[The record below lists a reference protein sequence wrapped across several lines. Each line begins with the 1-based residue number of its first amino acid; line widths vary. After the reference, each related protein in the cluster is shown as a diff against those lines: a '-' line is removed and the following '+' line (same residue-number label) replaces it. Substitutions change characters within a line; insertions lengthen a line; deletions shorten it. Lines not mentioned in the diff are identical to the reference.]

1 MKDNFNKKF
10 EPIKE
15 KNLNKEKELNDEK
28 VHISSVHGADINSA
42 AELYGLEADKII
54 DFSSNINPFIVNSMD
69 KIVAA
74 GVDSLQKYPDIK
86 YRRLRKNIAD
96 YLGVDDSQVI
106 PGNGATEIIYLL
118 MRNLSGRLAI
128 VNPTFSEYRKGA
140 EIAGLSVV
148 DFVMD
153 WKKDFELDLDEIYKR
168 KDEFD
173 SIFICNPNN
182 PDGLVRDI
190 KKLLEFAEREGKLLI
205 VDETFIEFADSE
217 KEISLINEVY
227 KSKNLFI
234 IRAVTKFFGIP
245 GIRLGYG
252 ITSNTELLNKMYEEK
267 EPWTINSF
275 ADSASDFIFKE
286 WDYIKKSKDYFS
298 KERICMINEI
308 NKIDGIKA
316 FNSDANFILVR
327 FENRNI
333 LDVKENLLKRAGLL
347 IRDASNFIGLDSSFA
362 RVAIK
367 SHEQNIVLLDALRS
381 VLGE

>member
-1 MKDNFNKKF
+1 MKNNFSKRNKST
-10 EPIKE
+10 KE
-15 KNLNKEKELNDEK
+15 KEFNKEKVN
-28 VHISSVHGADINSA
+28 INSVHGADINSA

-54 DFSSNINPFIVNSMD
+54 DFSSNINPFIVDSMD

-74 GVDSLQKYPDIK
+74 GVGSLQKYPDIK
-86 YRRLRKNIAD
+86 YRRLRKNISD

-118 MRNLSGRLAI
+118 MRNLRGRLAI
-128 VNPTFSEYRKGA
+128 INPTFSEYRKGA
-140 EIAGLSVV
+140 ELAGLSVV

-153 WKKDFELDLDEIYKR
+153 WKKNFKLDLDEIYRR

-182 PDGLVRDI
+182 PDGSVREI
-190 KKLLEFAEREGKLLI
+190 KKLLEFAEKEGKLLI

-217 KEISLINEVY
+217 KDRSLVNMVE

-252 ITSNTELLNKMYEEK
+252 ISANRELLQKMYDEK

-286 WDYIKKSKDYFS
+286 EEYIRKSKEYFS
-298 KERICMINEI
+298 KERVCMINEI

-327 FENRNI
+327 FENRNV

-367 SHEQNIVLLDALRS
+367 NHEQNTVLVDALRS

>member
-1 MKDNFNKKF
+1 MENNFNKKNKST
-10 EPIKE
+10 KE
-15 KNLNKEKELNDEK
+15 KEFNKEKVN
-28 VHISSVHGADINSA
+28 INSVHGADINSA

-54 DFSSNINPFIVNSMD
+54 DFSSNINPFIVDSMD

-74 GVDSLQKYPDIK
+74 GVGSLQKYPDIK
-86 YRRLRKNIAD
+86 YRRLRKNISD

-118 MRNLSGRLAI
+118 MRNLRGRLAI
-128 VNPTFSEYRKGA
+128 INPTFSEYRKGA
-140 EIAGLSVV
+140 ELAGLSVV

-153 WKKDFELDLDEIYKR
+153 WKKDFKLDLDEIYRR

-182 PDGLVRDI
+182 PDGSVREI
-190 KKLLEFAEREGKLLI
+190 KKLLEFAEKEGKLLI

-217 KEISLINEVY
+217 KDRSLVNMVE

-252 ITSNTELLNKMYEEK
+252 ISSNRELLQKMYDEK

-286 WDYIKKSKDYFS
+286 EEYIRKSKEYFS
-298 KERICMINEI
+298 KERVCMINEI

-327 FENRNI
+327 FENRNV

-367 SHEQNIVLLDALRS
+367 NHEQNTVFVDAIRS

>member
-1 MKDNFNKKF
+1 MENNFNKKNKST
-10 EPIKE
+10 KE
-15 KNLNKEKELNDEK
+15 KEFNKEKVN
-28 VHISSVHGADINSA
+28 INSVHGADINSA

-54 DFSSNINPFIVNSMD
+54 DFSSNINPFIVDSMD

-96 YLGVDDSQVI
+96 YLGVEDSQVI

-128 VNPTFSEYRKGA
+128 INPTFSEYRKGA

-148 DFVMD
+148 DFMMD
-153 WKKDFELDLDEIYKR
+153 WKKNFELDLDEIYRR

-182 PDGLVRDI
+182 PDGSVREI
-190 KKLLEFAEREGKLLI
+190 KKLLEFAEKEGKLLI

-217 KEISLINEVY
+217 RERSLVSMVE

-252 ITSNTELLNKMYEEK
+252 ISSNRELLQKMYDEK

-286 WDYIKKSKDYFS
+286 DEYIRKSKEYFS

-327 FENRNI
+327 FENRNV
-333 LDVKENLLKRAGLL
+333 LDVKENLLKRADIL
-347 IRDASNFIGLDSSFA
+347 IRDASNFIGLGPEFA

-367 SHEQNIVLLDALRS
+367 EQNKNKILLDALRS

>member
-1 MKDNFNKKF
+1 MEN
-10 EPIKE
+10 
-15 KNLNKEKELNDEK
+15 NLNKKNKSTKEKEFNKEK
-28 VHISSVHGADINSA
+28 VNINSVHGADINSA
-42 AELYGLEADKII
+42 AELYGLEANKII
-54 DFSSNINPFIVNSMD
+54 DFSSNINPFIVDSMD
-69 KIVAA
+69 KTVAA
-74 GVDSLQKYPDIK
+74 GVGSLQKYPDIK

-96 YLGVDDSQVI
+96 YLRVEDSYII

-128 VNPTFSEYRKGA
+128 INPTFSEYRKGA

-153 WKKDFELDLDEIYKR
+153 WKKDFKLDLDEIYRR

-182 PDGLVRDI
+182 PDGSVREI
-190 KKLLEFAEREGKLLI
+190 KKLLEFAEKEGKLLI

-217 KEISLINEVY
+217 KDRSLVNMVE

-252 ITSNTELLNKMYEEK
+252 ISSNRELLQKMYDEK

-286 WDYIKKSKDYFS
+286 EEYIRKSKEYFS
-298 KERICMINEI
+298 KERVCMINEI

-327 FENRNI
+327 FENRNV

-367 SHEQNIVLLDALRS
+367 NHEQNTVLVDALRS

>member
-1 MKDNFNKKF
+1 MKNNFSKKNKST
-10 EPIKE
+10 KE
-15 KNLNKEKELNDEK
+15 KEFNKEKVN
-28 VHISSVHGADINSA
+28 INSVHGADINSA

-54 DFSSNINPFIVNSMD
+54 DFSSNINPFIVDSMD

-74 GVDSLQKYPDIK
+74 GGGSLQKYPDIK
-86 YRRLRKNIAD
+86 YRRLRKNISD

-128 VNPTFSEYRKGA
+128 INPTFSEYRKGA

-153 WKKDFELDLDEIYKR
+153 WKKDFKLDLDEIYRR

-182 PDGLVRDI
+182 PDGSVREI
-190 KKLLEFAEREGKLLI
+190 KKLLEFAEKEGKLLI

-217 KEISLINEVY
+217 EERSLVNMVE

-252 ITSNTELLNKMYEEK
+252 ISSSRELLQKMYDEK

-286 WDYIKKSKDYFS
+286 EEYIRKSKEYFS
-298 KERICMINEI
+298 KERVCMINEI

-327 FENRNI
+327 FENRNV

-367 SHEQNIVLLDALRS
+367 NHEQNTVLVDALRS

>member
-1 MKDNFNKKF
+1 MENNFNKKNKST
-10 EPIKE
+10 KE
-15 KNLNKEKELNDEK
+15 KEFNKEKVN
-28 VHISSVHGADINSA
+28 INSVHGADINSE

-54 DFSSNINPFIVNSMD
+54 DFSSNINPFIVDSMD

-74 GVDSLQKYPDIK
+74 GVGSLQKYPDIK
-86 YRRLRKNIAD
+86 YRRLRKNISD

-118 MRNLSGRLAI
+118 MRNLRGRLAI
-128 VNPTFSEYRKGA
+128 INPTFSEYRKGA
-140 EIAGLSVV
+140 ELAGLSVV

-153 WKKDFELDLDEIYKR
+153 WKKDFKLDLDEIYRR

-182 PDGLVRDI
+182 PDGSVREI
-190 KKLLEFAEREGKLLI
+190 KKLLEFAEKEGKLLI

-217 KEISLINEVY
+217 KDRSLVNMVE

-252 ITSNTELLNKMYEEK
+252 ISSNRELLQKMYDEK

-286 WDYIKKSKDYFS
+286 EEYIRKSKEYFS
-298 KERICMINEI
+298 KERVCMINEI

-327 FENRNI
+327 FENRNV
-333 LDVKENLLKRAGLL
+333 LDLKENLLKRAGLL

-367 SHEQNIVLLDALRS
+367 NHEQNIVLVDAIRS

>member
-1 MKDNFNKKF
+1 MENNFSKKNKST
-10 EPIKE
+10 
-15 KNLNKEKELNDEK
+15 KEKEFKKEK
-28 VHISSVHGADINSA
+28 VNINSVHGADINSA

-54 DFSSNINPFIVNSMD
+54 DFSSNINPFIVESMD

-74 GVDSLQKYPDIK
+74 GVENLQKYPDIK

-96 YLGVDDSQVI
+96 YLRVEDSYII

-128 VNPTFSEYRKGA
+128 INPTFSEYRKGA

-153 WKKDFELDLDEIYKR
+153 WKKDFKLDLDEIYRR

-182 PDGLVRDI
+182 PDGSVREI
-190 KKLLEFAEREGKLLI
+190 KKLLEFAEKEGKLLI

-217 KEISLINEVY
+217 KDRSLVNMVE

-252 ITSNTELLNKMYEEK
+252 ISSNRELLQKMYDEK

-286 WDYIKKSKDYFS
+286 EEYIRKSKEYFS

-327 FENRNI
+327 FENRNV

-367 SHEQNIVLLDALRS
+367 NHEQNTVLVDALRS

>member
-1 MKDNFNKKF
+1 MEN
-10 EPIKE
+10 
-15 KNLNKEKELNDEK
+15 NLNKKNKSTKEKEFNKEK
-28 VHISSVHGADINSA
+28 VNINSVHGADINSA

-54 DFSSNINPFIVNSMD
+54 DFSSNINPFIVDSMD
-69 KIVAA
+69 KIVVA
-74 GVDSLQKYPDIK
+74 GVGSLQKYPDIK

-128 VNPTFSEYRKGA
+128 INPTFSEYRKGA

-153 WKKDFELDLDEIYKR
+153 WKKDFKLDLDEIYRR

-182 PDGLVRDI
+182 PDGSVREI
-190 KKLLEFAEREGKLLI
+190 KKLLEFAEKEGKLLI

-217 KEISLINEVY
+217 KDRSLVNMVE

-252 ITSNTELLNKMYEEK
+252 ISSNRELLQKMYDEK

-286 WDYIKKSKDYFS
+286 EEYIRKSKEYFS
-298 KERICMINEI
+298 KERVCMINEI

-327 FENRNI
+327 FENKNV

-367 SHEQNIVLLDALRS
+367 NHEQNIVLVDAIRS

>member
-1 MKDNFNKKF
+1 MENNFSKKNKST
-10 EPIKE
+10 
-15 KNLNKEKELNDEK
+15 KEKEFKKEK
-28 VHISSVHGADINSA
+28 VNINSVHGADINSA
-42 AELYGLEADKII
+42 AKLYGLEADKII
-54 DFSSNINPFIVNSMD
+54 DFSSNINPFIVESMD

-74 GVDSLQKYPDIK
+74 GVENLQKYPDIK

-96 YLGVDDSQVI
+96 YLRVEDSYII

-128 VNPTFSEYRKGA
+128 INPTFSEYRKGA

-153 WKKDFELDLDEIYKR
+153 WKKDFKLDLDEIYRR

-182 PDGLVRDI
+182 PDGSVREI
-190 KKLLEFAEREGKLLI
+190 KKLLEFAEKEGKLLI

-217 KEISLINEVY
+217 KDRSLVNMVE

-252 ITSNTELLNKMYEEK
+252 ISSNRELLQKMYDEK

-275 ADSASDFIFKE
+275 ADSASDFIFKDDE
-286 WDYIKKSKDYFS
+286 YIRKSKEYFS

-327 FENRNI
+327 FENRNV

-367 SHEQNIVLLDALRS
+367 NHEQNTVLVDALRS

>member
-1 MKDNFNKKF
+1 MENNFSKKNKST
-10 EPIKE
+10 
-15 KNLNKEKELNDEK
+15 KEKEFKKEK
-28 VHISSVHGADINSA
+28 VNINSVHGADINSA

-54 DFSSNINPFIVNSMD
+54 DFSSNINPFIVESMD

-74 GVDSLQKYPDIK
+74 GVENLQKYPDIK

-96 YLGVDDSQVI
+96 YLRVEDSYII

-128 VNPTFSEYRKGA
+128 INPTFSEYRKGA

-153 WKKDFELDLDEIYKR
+153 WKKDFKLDLDEIYRR

-182 PDGLVRDI
+182 PDGSVREI
-190 KKLLEFAEREGKLLI
+190 KKLLEFAEKEVKLLI

-217 KEISLINEVY
+217 KDRSLVNMVE

-252 ITSNTELLNKMYEEK
+252 ISSNRELLQKMYDEK

-286 WDYIKKSKDYFS
+286 DEYIRKSKEYFS

-327 FENRNI
+327 FENRNV

-367 SHEQNIVLLDALRS
+367 NHEQNTVLVDALRS

>member
-1 MKDNFNKKF
+1 MKN
-10 EPIKE
+10 
-15 KNLNKEKELNDEK
+15 NLNKKNKSTKEKEFNKEK
-28 VHISSVHGADINSA
+28 VNINSVHGADINSA

-54 DFSSNINPFIVNSMD
+54 DFSSNINPFIVDSMD
-69 KIVAA
+69 KIVVA
-74 GVDSLQKYPDIK
+74 GVGSLQKYPDIK

-128 VNPTFSEYRKGA
+128 INPTFSEYRKGA

-153 WKKDFELDLDEIYKR
+153 WKKDFKLDLDEIYRR

-182 PDGLVRDI
+182 PDGSVREI
-190 KKLLEFAEREGKLLI
+190 KKLLEFAEKEGKLLI

-217 KEISLINEVY
+217 KYRSLVNMVE

-252 ITSNTELLNKMYEEK
+252 ISSNRELLQKMYDEK

-286 WDYIKKSKDYFS
+286 EEYIRKSKEYFS
-298 KERICMINEI
+298 KERVCMINEI

-316 FNSDANFILVR
+316 FNSDVNFILVR
-327 FENRNI
+327 FENRNV

-367 SHEQNIVLLDALRS
+367 NHEQNTVLVDALRS

>member
-1 MKDNFNKKF
+1 MENNFNKKNKST
-10 EPIKE
+10 KE
-15 KNLNKEKELNDEK
+15 KEFNKEKVN
-28 VHISSVHGADINSA
+28 INSVHGADINSA

-54 DFSSNINPFIVNSMD
+54 DFSSNINPFIVDSMD

-74 GVDSLQKYPDIK
+74 GVCSLQKYPDIK
-86 YRRLRKNIAD
+86 YRRLRKNISD

-118 MRNLSGRLAI
+118 MRNLRGRLAI
-128 VNPTFSEYRKGA
+128 INPTFSEYRKGA
-140 EIAGLSVV
+140 ELAGLSVV

-153 WKKDFELDLDEIYKR
+153 WKKDFKLDLDEIYRR

-182 PDGLVRDI
+182 PDGSVREI
-190 KKLLEFAEREGKLLI
+190 KKLLEFAEKEGKLLI

-217 KEISLINEVY
+217 KDRSLVNMVE

-252 ITSNTELLNKMYEEK
+252 ISSNRELLQKMYDEK

-286 WDYIKKSKDYFS
+286 EEYIRKSKEYFS
-298 KERICMINEI
+298 KERVCMINEI

-327 FENRNI
+327 FENRNV
-333 LDVKENLLKRAGLL
+333 LDLKENLLKRAGLL

-367 SHEQNIVLLDALRS
+367 NHEQNIVLVDAIRS

>member
-1 MKDNFNKKF
+1 MEN
-10 EPIKE
+10 
-15 KNLNKEKELNDEK
+15 NLNKKNKSTKEKEFNKEK
-28 VHISSVHGADINSA
+28 VNINSVHGADINSA
-42 AELYGLEADKII
+42 AELYGLEANKII
-54 DFSSNINPFIVNSMD
+54 DFSSNINPFIVDSMD

-74 GVDSLQKYPDIK
+74 GVGSLQKYPDIK

-96 YLGVDDSQVI
+96 YLRVEDSYII

-128 VNPTFSEYRKGA
+128 INPTFSEYRKGA

-153 WKKDFELDLDEIYKR
+153 WKKDFKLDLDEIYRR

-182 PDGLVRDI
+182 PDGSVREI
-190 KKLLEFAEREGKLLI
+190 KKLLEFAEKEGKLLI

-217 KEISLINEVY
+217 KDRSLVNMVE

-252 ITSNTELLNKMYEEK
+252 ISSNRELLQKMYDEK

-286 WDYIKKSKDYFS
+286 EEYIRKSKEYFS
-298 KERICMINEI
+298 KERVCMINEI

-327 FENRNI
+327 FENRNV

-367 SHEQNIVLLDALRS
+367 NHEQNTVLVDALRS

>member
-1 MKDNFNKKF
+1 MKNNFNKKNKST
-10 EPIKE
+10 KE
-15 KNLNKEKELNDEK
+15 KEFNKEKVN
-28 VHISSVHGADINSA
+28 INSVHGADINSA

-54 DFSSNINPFIVNSMD
+54 DFSSNINPFIVDSMD

-74 GVDSLQKYPDIK
+74 GVGSLQKYPDIK

-106 PGNGATEIIYLL
+106 SGNGATEIIYLL
-118 MRNLSGRLAI
+118 MRSLSGRLAI
-128 VNPTFSEYRKGA
+128 INPTFSEYRKGA

-153 WKKDFELDLDEIYKR
+153 WKKDFKLDLDEIYRR

-182 PDGLVRDI
+182 PDGSVREI
-190 KKLLEFAEREGKLLI
+190 KKLLEFAEKEGKLLI

-217 KEISLINEVY
+217 KDRSLVNMVE

-252 ITSNTELLNKMYEEK
+252 ISSNRELLQKMYDEK

-275 ADSASDFIFKE
+275 
-286 WDYIKKSKDYFS
+286 
-298 KERICMINEI
+298 EI
-308 NKIDGIKA
+308 LHL
-316 FNSDANFILVR
+316 ILY
-327 FENRNI
+327 
-333 LDVKENLLKRAGLL
+333 LKR
-347 IRDASNFIGLDSSFA
+347 
-362 RVAIK
+362 
-367 SHEQNIVLLDALRS
+367 RS
-381 VLGE
+381 T

>member
-1 MKDNFNKKF
+1 MENNFSKKNKST
-10 EPIKE
+10 KE
-15 KNLNKEKELNDEK
+15 KEFNKEKVN
-28 VHISSVHGADINSA
+28 INSVHGADINSA

-54 DFSSNINPFIVNSMD
+54 DFSSNINPFIVESMD

-74 GVDSLQKYPDIK
+74 GVENLQKYPDIK

-96 YLGVDDSQVI
+96 YLRVEDSYII

-128 VNPTFSEYRKGA
+128 INPTFSEYRKGA

-153 WKKDFELDLDEIYKR
+153 WKKDFKLDLDEIYRR

-182 PDGLVRDI
+182 PDGSVREI
-190 KKLLEFAEREGKLLI
+190 KKLLEFAEKEGKLLI

-217 KEISLINEVY
+217 KDRSLVNMVE

-252 ITSNTELLNKMYEEK
+252 ISSNRELLQKMYDEK

-286 WDYIKKSKDYFS
+286 EEYIRKSKEYFS
-298 KERICMINEI
+298 KERVCMINEI

-327 FENRNI
+327 FENRNV

-367 SHEQNIVLLDALRS
+367 NYEQNTVLVDALRS

>member
-1 MKDNFNKKF
+1 MKNNFSKKNKST
-10 EPIKE
+10 KE
-15 KNLNKEKELNDEK
+15 KEFNKEKVN
-28 VHISSVHGADINSA
+28 INSVHGADINSA

-54 DFSSNINPFIVNSMD
+54 DFSSNINPFIVDSMD

-74 GVDSLQKYPDIK
+74 GVGSLQKYPDIK
-86 YRRLRKNIAD
+86 YRRLRKNISD

-128 VNPTFSEYRKGA
+128 INPTFSEYRKGA

-153 WKKDFELDLDEIYKR
+153 WKKDFKLDLDEIYRR

-182 PDGLVRDI
+182 PDGSVREI
-190 KKLLEFAEREGKLLI
+190 KKLLEFAEKEGKLLI

-217 KEISLINEVY
+217 KERSLVNMVE

-252 ITSNTELLNKMYEEK
+252 ISSNRELLQKMYDEK

-286 WDYIKKSKDYFS
+286 EEYIRKSKEYFS
-298 KERICMINEI
+298 KERVCMINEI
-308 NKIDGIKA
+308 NKIGGIKA

-327 FENRNI
+327 FENRNV

-367 SHEQNIVLLDALRS
+367 NHEQNTVLVDALRS

>member
-1 MKDNFNKKF
+1 MENNFSKKNKST
-10 EPIKE
+10 KE
-15 KNLNKEKELNDEK
+15 KEFNKEKVN
-28 VHISSVHGADINSA
+28 INSVHGADINSV

-54 DFSSNINPFIVNSMD
+54 DFSSNINPFIVESMD

-74 GVDSLQKYPDIK
+74 GVENLQKYPDIK

-96 YLGVDDSQVI
+96 YLRVEDSYII

-128 VNPTFSEYRKGA
+128 INPTFSEYRKGA

-153 WKKDFELDLDEIYKR
+153 WKKDFKLDLDKIYRR

-182 PDGLVRDI
+182 PDGSVREI
-190 KKLLEFAEREGKLLI
+190 KKLLEFAEKEGKLLI

-217 KEISLINEVY
+217 KDRSLVNMVE

-252 ITSNTELLNKMYEEK
+252 ISSNRELLQKMYDEK

-286 WDYIKKSKDYFS
+286 EEYIRKSKEYFS
-298 KERICMINEI
+298 KERVCMINEI

-327 FENRNI
+327 FENRNV

-367 SHEQNIVLLDALRS
+367 NHEQNTVLVDALRS

>member
-1 MKDNFNKKF
+1 MEN
-10 EPIKE
+10 
-15 KNLNKEKELNDEK
+15 NLNKKNKSTKEK
-28 VHISSVHGADINSA
+28 VNINSVHGADINSA

-54 DFSSNINPFIVNSMD
+54 DFSSNINPFIVDSMD

-74 GVDSLQKYPDIK
+74 GVGSLQKYPDIK

-128 VNPTFSEYRKGA
+128 INPTFSEYRKGA

-153 WKKDFELDLDEIYKR
+153 WKKDFELDLDEIYRR

-182 PDGLVRDI
+182 PDGSVREI
-190 KKLLEFAEREGKLLI
+190 KKLLEFAEKEGKLLI
-205 VDETFIEFADSE
+205 VDETFIEFVDSE
-217 KEISLINEVY
+217 KERSLVNMVE

-252 ITSNTELLNKMYEEK
+252 ISSNRELLQKMYDEK

-286 WDYIKKSKDYFS
+286 EEYIRKSKEYFS
-298 KERICMINEI
+298 KERVCMINEI

-327 FENRNI
+327 FENRNV

-367 SHEQNIVLLDALRS
+367 NHEQNTVLVDALRS

>member
-1 MKDNFNKKF
+1 MEN
-10 EPIKE
+10 
-15 KNLNKEKELNDEK
+15 NLNKKNKSTKEKEFNKEK
-28 VHISSVHGADINSA
+28 VNINSVHGADINSA
-42 AELYGLEADKII
+42 AELYGLEANKII
-54 DFSSNINPFIVNSMD
+54 DFSSNINPFIVDSMD

-74 GVDSLQKYPDIK
+74 GVGSLQKYPDIK

-128 VNPTFSEYRKGA
+128 INPTFSEYRKGA
-140 EIAGLSVV
+140 ELAGLSVV

-153 WKKDFELDLDEIYKR
+153 WKKDFKLDLDEIYRR

-182 PDGLVRDI
+182 PDGSVREI
-190 KKLLEFAEREGKLLI
+190 KKLLEFAEKEGKLLI

-217 KEISLINEVY
+217 KDRSLVNMVE

-252 ITSNTELLNKMYEEK
+252 ISSNRELLQKMYDEK

-286 WDYIKKSKDYFS
+286 EEYIRKSKEYFS
-298 KERICMINEI
+298 KERVCMINEI

-327 FENRNI
+327 FENRNV

-367 SHEQNIVLLDALRS
+367 NHEQNTVFVDAIRS

>member
-1 MKDNFNKKF
+1 MENNFNKKNKST
-10 EPIKE
+10 KE
-15 KNLNKEKELNDEK
+15 KEFNKEKVN
-28 VHISSVHGADINSA
+28 INSVHGADINSA

-54 DFSSNINPFIVNSMD
+54 DFSSNINPFIVDSMD

-74 GVDSLQKYPDIK
+74 GGGSLQKYPDIK
-86 YRRLRKNIAD
+86 YRRLRKNISD

-128 VNPTFSEYRKGA
+128 INPTFSEYRKGA

-153 WKKDFELDLDEIYKR
+153 WKKDFKLDLDEIYRR

-182 PDGLVRDI
+182 PDGSVREI
-190 KKLLEFAEREGKLLI
+190 KKLLEFAEKEGKLLI

-217 KEISLINEVY
+217 KDRSLVNMVE

-252 ITSNTELLNKMYEEK
+252 ISSNRELLQKMYDEK

-286 WDYIKKSKDYFS
+286 EEYIRKSKEYFS
-298 KERICMINEI
+298 KERVCMINEI

-316 FNSDANFILVR
+316 FNADANFILVR
-327 FENRNI
+327 FENKNV

-367 SHEQNIVLLDALRS
+367 NHEQNIVLVDALRS

>member
-1 MKDNFNKKF
+1 MENNFSKKNKST
-10 EPIKE
+10 
-15 KNLNKEKELNDEK
+15 KEKEFKKEK
-28 VHISSVHGADINSA
+28 VNINSVHGADINSA
-42 AELYGLEADKII
+42 AELYGFEADKII
-54 DFSSNINPFIVNSMD
+54 DFSSNINPFIVESMD

-74 GVDSLQKYPDIK
+74 GVENLQKYPDIK

-96 YLGVDDSQVI
+96 YLRVEDSYII

-128 VNPTFSEYRKGA
+128 INPTFSEYRKGA

-153 WKKDFELDLDEIYKR
+153 WKKDFKLDLDKIYRR

-182 PDGLVRDI
+182 PDGSVREI
-190 KKLLEFAEREGKLLI
+190 KKLLEFAEKEGKLLI

-217 KEISLINEVY
+217 KDRSLVNMVE

-252 ITSNTELLNKMYEEK
+252 ISSNRELLQKMYDEK

-286 WDYIKKSKDYFS
+286 EEYIRKSKEYFS
-298 KERICMINEI
+298 KERVCMINEI

-327 FENRNI
+327 FENRNV

-367 SHEQNIVLLDALRS
+367 NHEQNTVLVDALRS

>member
-1 MKDNFNKKF
+1 MENNFSKKNKST
-10 EPIKE
+10 
-15 KNLNKEKELNDEK
+15 KEKEFKKEK
-28 VHISSVHGADINSA
+28 VNLNSVHGADINSA
-42 AELYGLEADKII
+42 VELYGLEADKII
-54 DFSSNINPFIVNSMD
+54 DFSSNINPFIVESMD

-74 GVDSLQKYPDIK
+74 GVENLQKYPDIK

-96 YLGVDDSQVI
+96 YLRVDDSQVI

-128 VNPTFSEYRKGA
+128 INPTFSEYRKGA

-153 WKKDFELDLDEIYKR
+153 WKKDFKLDLDEIYRR

-182 PDGLVRDI
+182 PDGSVREI
-190 KKLLEFAEREGKLLI
+190 KKLLEFAEKEGKLLI

-217 KEISLINEVY
+217 KDRSLVNMVE

-252 ITSNTELLNKMYEEK
+252 ISSNRELLQKMYDEK

-286 WDYIKKSKDYFS
+286 EEYIRKSKEYFS
-298 KERICMINEI
+298 KERVCMINEI

-327 FENRNI
+327 FENRNV

-367 SHEQNIVLLDALRS
+367 NHEQNTVLVDALRS

>member
-1 MKDNFNKKF
+1 MKNNFNKKNKST
-10 EPIKE
+10 KE
-15 KNLNKEKELNDEK
+15 KEFNKEKVN
-28 VHISSVHGADINSA
+28 INSVHGADINSA

-54 DFSSNINPFIVNSMD
+54 DFSSNINPFIVDSMD

-74 GVDSLQKYPDIK
+74 GVGSLQKYPDIK
-86 YRRLRKNIAD
+86 YRRLRKNISD

-128 VNPTFSEYRKGA
+128 INPTFSEYRKGA

-153 WKKDFELDLDEIYKR
+153 WEKDFELDLDEIYKG

-182 PDGLVRDI
+182 PDGSVREI
-190 KKLLEFAEREGKLLI
+190 KKLLEFAEKEGKLLI

-217 KEISLINEVY
+217 KDRSLVNMVE

-252 ITSNTELLNKMYEEK
+252 ISSNRELLQKMYDEK

-275 ADSASDFIFKE
+275 ADSASDFIFKDDE
-286 WDYIKKSKDYFS
+286 YIRKSKEYFS

-327 FENRNI
+327 FENRNV

-367 SHEQNIVLLDALRS
+367 NHEQNTVLVDALRS

>member
-1 MKDNFNKKF
+1 MEN
-10 EPIKE
+10 
-15 KNLNKEKELNDEK
+15 NLNKKNKSTKEKEFNKEK
-28 VHISSVHGADINSA
+28 VNINSVHGADINSA

-54 DFSSNINPFIVNSMD
+54 DFSSNINPFIVDSMD
-69 KIVAA
+69 KIVEA
-74 GVDSLQKYPDIK
+74 GVGSLQKYPDIK
-86 YRRLRKNIAD
+86 YRRLRKNISD
-96 YLGVDDSQVI
+96 YLGVDDSYII

-128 VNPTFSEYRKGA
+128 INPTFSEYRKGA

-153 WKKDFELDLDEIYKR
+153 WKKDFKLDLDEIYRR

-182 PDGLVRDI
+182 PDGSVREI
-190 KKLLEFAEREGKLLI
+190 KKLLEFAEKEGKLLI

-217 KEISLINEVY
+217 KEISLVNMVE

-252 ITSNTELLNKMYEEK
+252 ISSNRELLQKMYDEK

-286 WDYIKKSKDYFS
+286 EDYIRKSKEYFS
-298 KERICMINEI
+298 KERVCMINEI

-327 FENRNI
+327 FENRNV

-367 SHEQNIVLLDALRS
+367 NHEQNTVLVDALRS

>member
-1 MKDNFNKKF
+1 MENNFSKKNKST
-10 EPIKE
+10 KE
-15 KNLNKEKELNDEK
+15 KEFNKEKVN
-28 VHISSVHGADINSA
+28 INSVHGADINSA

-54 DFSSNINPFIVNSMD
+54 DFSSNINPFIVESMD

-74 GVDSLQKYPDIK
+74 GVENLQKYPDIK

-96 YLGVDDSQVI
+96 YLRVEDSYII

-128 VNPTFSEYRKGA
+128 INPTFSEYRKGA

-153 WKKDFELDLDEIYKR
+153 WKKDFKLDLDKIYRR

-182 PDGLVRDI
+182 PDGSVREI
-190 KKLLEFAEREGKLLI
+190 KKLLEFAEKEGKLLI

-217 KEISLINEVY
+217 KDRSLVNMVE

-252 ITSNTELLNKMYEEK
+252 ISSNRELLQKDADEK

-286 WDYIKKSKDYFS
+286 EEYIRKSKEYFS
-298 KERICMINEI
+298 KERVCMINEI

-327 FENRNI
+327 FENRNV

-367 SHEQNIVLLDALRS
+367 NHEQNTVLVDALRS

>member
-1 MKDNFNKKF
+1 MENNFSKKNKST
-10 EPIKE
+10 
-15 KNLNKEKELNDEK
+15 KEKEFKKEK
-28 VHISSVHGADINSA
+28 VNINSVHGADINSA
-42 AELYGLEADKII
+42 VELYGLEADKII
-54 DFSSNINPFIVNSMD
+54 DFSSNINPFIVESMD

-74 GVDSLQKYPDIK
+74 GVENLQKYPDIK

-96 YLGVDDSQVI
+96 YLRVDDSQVI

-128 VNPTFSEYRKGA
+128 INPTFSEYRKGA

-153 WKKDFELDLDEIYKR
+153 WKKDFKLDLDEIYRR

-182 PDGLVRDI
+182 PDGSVREI
-190 KKLLEFAEREGKLLI
+190 KKLLEFAEKEGKLLI

-217 KEISLINEVY
+217 KDRSLVNMVE

-252 ITSNTELLNKMYEEK
+252 ISSNRELLQKMYDEK

-286 WDYIKKSKDYFS
+286 EEYIRKSKEYFS
-298 KERICMINEI
+298 KERVCMINEI

-327 FENRNI
+327 FENRNV

-367 SHEQNIVLLDALRS
+367 NHEQNTVLVDALRS

>member
-1 MKDNFNKKF
+1 MKNNFSKKNKST
-10 EPIKE
+10 KE
-15 KNLNKEKELNDEK
+15 KEFNKEKVN
-28 VHISSVHGADINSA
+28 INSVHGADINSA

-54 DFSSNINPFIVNSMD
+54 DFSSNINPFIVDSMD

-74 GVDSLQKYPDIK
+74 GVGSLQKYPDIK
-86 YRRLRKNIAD
+86 YRRLRKNISD

-118 MRNLSGRLAI
+118 MRNLRGRLAI
-128 VNPTFSEYRKGA
+128 INPTFSEYRKGA

-153 WKKDFELDLDEIYKR
+153 WKKDFKLDLDEIYRR

-182 PDGLVRDI
+182 PDGSVREI
-190 KKLLEFAEREGKLLI
+190 KKLLEFAEKEGKLLI

-217 KEISLINEVY
+217 KGRSLVNMVE

-252 ITSNTELLNKMYEEK
+252 ISSNRELLQRMYDEK

-286 WDYIKKSKDYFS
+286 EEYIRKSKEYFS
-298 KERICMINEI
+298 KERVCMINEI

-327 FENRNI
+327 FENRNV

-367 SHEQNIVLLDALRS
+367 NHEQNIVLVDAIRS

>member
-1 MKDNFNKKF
+1 MKNNFSKKNKST
-10 EPIKE
+10 KE
-15 KNLNKEKELNDEK
+15 KEFNKEKVN
-28 VHISSVHGADINSA
+28 INSVHGADINSA

-54 DFSSNINPFIVNSMD
+54 DFSSNINPFIVDSMD

-74 GVDSLQKYPDIK
+74 GVGSLQKYPDIK
-86 YRRLRKNIAD
+86 YRRLRKNISD

-118 MRNLSGRLAI
+118 MRSLSGRLAI
-128 VNPTFSEYRKGA
+128 INPTFSEYRKGA
-140 EIAGLSVV
+140 ELAGLSVV

-153 WKKDFELDLDEIYKR
+153 WKKDFKLDLDEIYRR

-182 PDGLVRDI
+182 PDGSVREI
-190 KKLLEFAEREGKLLI
+190 KKLLEFAEKEGKLLI

-217 KEISLINEVY
+217 KDRSLVNMVE

-252 ITSNTELLNKMYEEK
+252 ISSNRELLQKMYDEK

-286 WDYIKKSKDYFS
+286 EEYIRKSKEYFS
-298 KERICMINEI
+298 KERVCMINEI

-327 FENRNI
+327 FENRNV

-367 SHEQNIVLLDALRS
+367 NHEQNTVLVDALRS

>member
-1 MKDNFNKKF
+1 MEN
-10 EPIKE
+10 
-15 KNLNKEKELNDEK
+15 NLNKKNKSTKEKEFNKEK
-28 VHISSVHGADINSA
+28 FNINSVHGADINSA

-54 DFSSNINPFIVNSMD
+54 DFSSNINPFIVDSMD

-74 GVDSLQKYPDIK
+74 GVGSLQKYPDIK
-86 YRRLRKNIAD
+86 YRRLRKNISD

-128 VNPTFSEYRKGA
+128 INPTFSEYRKGA

-148 DFVMD
+148 DFIMD
-153 WKKDFELDLDEIYKR
+153 WKKDFELDLDEIYRR

-182 PDGLVRDI
+182 PDGSVREI
-190 KKLLEFAEREGKLLI
+190 KKLLEFAEKEGKLLI
-205 VDETFIEFADSE
+205 VDETFIEFVDSE
-217 KEISLINEVY
+217 KERSLVNMVE

-252 ITSNTELLNKMYEEK
+252 ISSNRELLQKMYDEK

-286 WDYIKKSKDYFS
+286 EEYIRKSKEYFS
-298 KERICMINEI
+298 EERVCMINEI

-327 FENRNI
+327 FENRNV

-367 SHEQNIVLLDALRS
+367 NHEQNIVLVDAIRS

>member
-1 MKDNFNKKF
+1 MKN
-10 EPIKE
+10 
-15 KNLNKEKELNDEK
+15 NLNKKNKSTKEKEFNKEK
-28 VHISSVHGADINSA
+28 VNINSVHGADINSA

-54 DFSSNINPFIVNSMD
+54 DFSSNINPFIVDSMD
-69 KIVAA
+69 KIVVA
-74 GVDSLQKYPDIK
+74 GVGSLQKYPDIK

-128 VNPTFSEYRKGA
+128 INPTFSEYRKGA
-140 EIAGLSVV
+140 EIASLSVV

-153 WKKDFELDLDEIYKR
+153 WKKDFKLDLDEIYRR

-182 PDGLVRDI
+182 PDGSVREI
-190 KKLLEFAEREGKLLI
+190 KKLLEFAEKEGKLLI

-217 KEISLINEVY
+217 KDRSLVNMVE

-252 ITSNTELLNKMYEEK
+252 ISSNRELLQKMYDEK

-286 WDYIKKSKDYFS
+286 EEYIRKSKEYFS

-327 FENRNI
+327 FENKNV

-367 SHEQNIVLLDALRS
+367 NHEQNTVFVDAIRS

>member
-1 MKDNFNKKF
+1 MENNFSKKNKST
-10 EPIKE
+10 
-15 KNLNKEKELNDEK
+15 KEKEFKKEK
-28 VHISSVHGADINSA
+28 VNINSVHGADINSA

-54 DFSSNINPFIVNSMD
+54 DFSSNINPFIVESMD

-74 GVDSLQKYPDIK
+74 GVENLQKYPDIK

-96 YLGVDDSQVI
+96 YLRVEDSYII

-128 VNPTFSEYRKGA
+128 INPTFSEYRKGA

-153 WKKDFELDLDEIYKR
+153 WKKDFKLDLDEIYRR

-182 PDGLVRDI
+182 PDGSVREI
-190 KKLLEFAEREGKLLI
+190 KKLLEFAEKEGKLLI

-217 KEISLINEVY
+217 KDRSLVNMVE

-252 ITSNTELLNKMYEEK
+252 ISSNRELLQKMYDEK

-286 WDYIKKSKDYFS
+286 DEYIRKSKEYFS
-298 KERICMINEI
+298 KERVCMINEI

-327 FENRNI
+327 FENRNV

-367 SHEQNIVLLDALRS
+367 NHEQNTVLVDALRS

>member
-1 MKDNFNKKF
+1 MEN
-10 EPIKE
+10 
-15 KNLNKEKELNDEK
+15 NLNKKNKSTKEKEFNKEK
-28 VHISSVHGADINSA
+28 VNINSVHGADINSA

-54 DFSSNINPFIVNSMD
+54 DFSSNINPFIVESMD

-74 GVDSLQKYPDIK
+74 GVENLQKYPDIK

-96 YLGVDDSQVI
+96 YLRVEDSYII

-128 VNPTFSEYRKGA
+128 INPTFSEYRKGA

-153 WKKDFELDLDEIYKR
+153 WKKDFKLDLDEIYRR

-182 PDGLVRDI
+182 PDGSVREI
-190 KKLLEFAEREGKLLI
+190 KKLLEFAEKEGKLLI

-217 KEISLINEVY
+217 KDRSLVNMVE

-252 ITSNTELLNKMYEEK
+252 ISSNRELLQKMYDEK

-275 ADSASDFIFKE
+275 ADSASDFIFKDDE
-286 WDYIKKSKDYFS
+286 YIRKSKEYFS

-327 FENRNI
+327 FENRNV

-367 SHEQNIVLLDALRS
+367 NHEQNTVLVDALRS

>member
-1 MKDNFNKKF
+1 MEN
-10 EPIKE
+10 
-15 KNLNKEKELNDEK
+15 NLNKKNKSTKEKEFNKEK
-28 VHISSVHGADINSA
+28 VNINSVHGADINSA

-54 DFSSNINPFIVNSMD
+54 DFSSNINPFIVDSMD
-69 KIVAA
+69 KIVAV
-74 GVDSLQKYPDIK
+74 GVGSLQKYPDIK

-118 MRNLSGRLAI
+118 MRSLSGRLAI
-128 VNPTFSEYRKGA
+128 INPTFSEYRKGA

-153 WKKDFELDLDEIYKR
+153 WKKDFKLDLDEIYRR

-182 PDGLVRDI
+182 PDGSVREI
-190 KKLLEFAEREGKLLI
+190 KKLLEFAEKEGKLLI

-217 KEISLINEVY
+217 KERSLVNMVE

-252 ITSNTELLNKMYEEK
+252 ISSNRELLQKMYDEK

-286 WDYIKKSKDYFS
+286 EDYIRKSKEYFS
-298 KERICMINEI
+298 KERVCMINEI

-327 FENRNI
+327 FENRNV

-367 SHEQNIVLLDALRS
+367 NHEQNTVLVDAIRS

>member
-1 MKDNFNKKF
+1 MENNFNKKNKST
-10 EPIKE
+10 KE
-15 KNLNKEKELNDEK
+15 KEFNKEKVN
-28 VHISSVHGADINSA
+28 INSVHGADINSA

-54 DFSSNINPFIVNSMD
+54 DFSSNINPFIVDSMD

-74 GVDSLQKYPDIK
+74 GVGSLQKYPDIK

-96 YLGVDDSQVI
+96 YLRVEDSYII

-128 VNPTFSEYRKGA
+128 INPTFSEYRKGA

-153 WKKDFELDLDEIYKR
+153 WKKDFKLDLDEIYRR

-182 PDGLVRDI
+182 PDGSVREI
-190 KKLLEFAEREGKLLI
+190 KKLLEFAEKEGKLLI

-217 KEISLINEVY
+217 KDRSLVNMVE

-252 ITSNTELLNKMYEEK
+252 ISSNRELLQKMYDEK

-275 ADSASDFIFKE
+275 ADSASDFIFKDDE
-286 WDYIKKSKDYFS
+286 YIRKSKEYFS

-327 FENRNI
+327 FENRNV

-367 SHEQNIVLLDALRS
+367 NHEQNTVLVDALRS

>member
-1 MKDNFNKKF
+1 MENNFNKKNKST
-10 EPIKE
+10 KE
-15 KNLNKEKELNDEK
+15 KEFNKEKVN
-28 VHISSVHGADINSA
+28 INSVHGADINSA

-54 DFSSNINPFIVNSMD
+54 DFSSNINPFIVDSMD

-74 GVDSLQKYPDIK
+74 GVGSLQKYPDIK
-86 YRRLRKNIAD
+86 YRQLRKNISD

-118 MRNLSGRLAI
+118 MRNLRGRLAI
-128 VNPTFSEYRKGA
+128 INPTFSEYRKGA
-140 EIAGLSVV
+140 ELAGLSVV

-153 WKKDFELDLDEIYKR
+153 WKKDFKLDLDEIYRR

-182 PDGLVRDI
+182 PDGSVREI
-190 KKLLEFAEREGKLLI
+190 KKLLEFAEKEGKLLI

-217 KEISLINEVY
+217 KDRSLVNMVE

-252 ITSNTELLNKMYEEK
+252 ISSNRELLQKMYDEK

-286 WDYIKKSKDYFS
+286 EEYIRKSKEYFS
-298 KERICMINEI
+298 KERVCMINEI

-327 FENRNI
+327 FENRNV

-367 SHEQNIVLLDALRS
+367 NHEQNTVLVDALRS

>member
-1 MKDNFNKKF
+1 MENNFNKKNKST
-10 EPIKE
+10 KE
-15 KNLNKEKELNDEK
+15 KEFNKEKVN
-28 VHISSVHGADINSA
+28 INSVHGADINSA

-54 DFSSNINPFIVNSMD
+54 DFSSNINPFIVDSMD

-74 GVDSLQKYPDIK
+74 GVGSLQKYPDIK
-86 YRRLRKNIAD
+86 YRRLRKNISD

-118 MRNLSGRLAI
+118 MRNLRGRLAI
-128 VNPTFSEYRKGA
+128 INPTFSEYRKGA
-140 EIAGLSVV
+140 ELAGLSVV

-153 WKKDFELDLDEIYKR
+153 WKKDFKLDLDEIYRR

-182 PDGLVRDI
+182 PDGSVREI
-190 KKLLEFAEREGKLLI
+190 KKLLEFAEKEGKLLI

-217 KEISLINEVY
+217 KDRSLVNMVE

-252 ITSNTELLNKMYEEK
+252 ISSNRELLQKMYDEK

-286 WDYIKKSKDYFS
+286 EEYIRKSKEYFS
-298 KERICMINEI
+298 KERVCMINEI

-327 FENRNI
+327 FENRNV
-333 LDVKENLLKRAGLL
+333 LDLKENLLKRAGLL

-367 SHEQNIVLLDALRS
+367 NHEQNIVLVDAIRS

>member
-1 MKDNFNKKF
+1 MKNNFSKKNKST
-10 EPIKE
+10 KE
-15 KNLNKEKELNDEK
+15 KEFNKEKVN
-28 VHISSVHGADINSA
+28 INSVHGADINSA

-54 DFSSNINPFIVNSMD
+54 DFSSNINPFIVDSMD

-74 GVDSLQKYPDIK
+74 GVGSLQKYPDIK

-96 YLGVDDSQVI
+96 YLGVGDSQVI

-128 VNPTFSEYRKGA
+128 INPTFSEYRKGA

-153 WKKDFELDLDEIYKR
+153 WKKDFKLDLDEIYRR

-182 PDGLVRDI
+182 PDGSVREI
-190 KKLLEFAEREGKLLI
+190 KKLLEFAEKEGKLLI

-217 KEISLINEVY
+217 KERSLVNMVE

-252 ITSNTELLNKMYEEK
+252 ISSNRELLQKMYDEK

-286 WDYIKKSKDYFS
+286 EEYIRKSKEYFS

-327 FENRNI
+327 FENKNV

-367 SHEQNIVLLDALRS
+367 NHEQNTVFVDAIRS

>member
-1 MKDNFNKKF
+1 MENNFNKKNKST
-10 EPIKE
+10 KE
-15 KNLNKEKELNDEK
+15 KEFNKEKVN
-28 VHISSVHGADINSA
+28 INSVHGADINSA

-54 DFSSNINPFIVNSMD
+54 DFSSNINPFIVDSMD
-69 KIVAA
+69 KIVEA
-74 GVDSLQKYPDIK
+74 GVGSLQKYPDIK
-86 YRRLRKNIAD
+86 YRRLRKNISD
-96 YLGVDDSQVI
+96 YLGVDDSYII

-118 MRNLSGRLAI
+118 MRNLSGRFAI
-128 VNPTFSEYRKGA
+128 INPTFSEYRKGA
-140 EIAGLSVV
+140 ELAGLSVV

-153 WKKDFELDLDEIYKR
+153 WKKDFKLDLDEIYRR

-190 KKLLEFAEREGKLLI
+190 KKLLEFAEKEGKLLI

-217 KEISLINEVY
+217 KDISLVNMVE

-252 ITSNTELLNKMYEEK
+252 ISSNRELLQKMYDEK

-286 WDYIKKSKDYFS
+286 EEYIRKSKEYFS
-298 KERICMINEI
+298 KERVCMINEI

-327 FENRNI
+327 FENRNV
-333 LDVKENLLKRAGLL
+333 LDLKENLLKRAGLL

-367 SHEQNIVLLDALRS
+367 NHEQNIVLVDAIRS

>member
-1 MKDNFNKKF
+1 MENNFNKKNKST
-10 EPIKE
+10 KE
-15 KNLNKEKELNDEK
+15 KEFNKEKVN
-28 VHISSVHGADINSA
+28 INSVHGADINSA

-54 DFSSNINPFIVNSMD
+54 DFSSNINPFIVESMD

-74 GVDSLQKYPDIK
+74 GVENLQKYPDIK

-96 YLGVDDSQVI
+96 YLGVEDSYII

-128 VNPTFSEYRKGA
+128 INPTFSEYRKGA

-153 WKKDFELDLDEIYKR
+153 WEKDFELDLDEIYKG

-182 PDGLVRDI
+182 PDGSVREI
-190 KKLLEFAEREGKLLI
+190 KKLLEFAEKEGKLLI

-217 KEISLINEVY
+217 KERSLINMVE

-252 ITSNTELLNKMYEEK
+252 ISSNRELLQKMYDEK

-286 WDYIKKSKDYFS
+286 EEYIRKSKEYFS
-298 KERICMINEI
+298 KERVCMINEI

-327 FENRNI
+327 FENRNV

-367 SHEQNIVLLDALRS
+367 NHEQNTVLVDALRS

>member
-1 MKDNFNKKF
+1 MENNFSKKNKST
-10 EPIKE
+10 
-15 KNLNKEKELNDEK
+15 KEKEFKKEK
-28 VHISSVHGADINSA
+28 VNINSVHGADINSA
-42 AELYGLEADKII
+42 AELYGFEADKII
-54 DFSSNINPFIVNSMD
+54 DFSSNINPFIVESMD

-74 GVDSLQKYPDIK
+74 GVENLQKYPDIK

-96 YLGVDDSQVI
+96 YLRVEDSYII

-128 VNPTFSEYRKGA
+128 INPTFSEYRKGA

-153 WKKDFELDLDEIYKR
+153 WKKDFKLDLDEIYRR

-182 PDGLVRDI
+182 PDGSVREI
-190 KKLLEFAEREGKLLI
+190 KKLLEFAEKEGKLLI

-217 KEISLINEVY
+217 KERSLVNMVE

-252 ITSNTELLNKMYEEK
+252 ISSNRELLQKMYDEK

-286 WDYIKKSKDYFS
+286 EEYIRKSKEYFS
-298 KERICMINEI
+298 KERVCMINEI
-308 NKIDGIKA
+308 NKIGGIKA
-316 FNSDANFILVR
+316 FNSNANFILVR
-327 FENRNI
+327 FENRNV

-367 SHEQNIVLLDALRS
+367 NHEQNTVLVDALRS